1 MVVKLLHAILS
12 NMKTI
17 PIRKFK
23 KGGAT
28 VISSATV
35 NLPTKKA
42 GYNVW
47 DSNQSTPTI
56 PSSFGNPTATAIQ
69 TPAAGNP
76 VPFAPVLN
84 PPPSSEGKV
93 FGGATNAA
101 GDNTGRN
108 SNYGSGGWS
117 QEHYDQA
124 IKLDQRQREYQAIL
138 NPHLENQAQQSGVPI
153 TDKYNGYLTPEKQN
167 QILQAHNAQHG
178 TDYSTDDYNK
188 NVLGGLNDIYSKYRP
203 EGYNL
208 RGGNELGAGS
218 KGNVNLYGYRNYSAK
233 NDFAQAQ
240 PAQAT
245 PAAQTPAPTPAIG
258 GTDPLAG
265 LNTQPIVPTR
275 FKNRNGVDLSGLA
288 GLAGN
293 FMNPSIKEADK
304 LNLPKL
310 RLEHPV
316 ITQPDVDR
324 PIQAMVSQASGILQR
339 NRSTDLASRVAMSG
353 QLQSGV
359 NNGISQVYDNS
370 ANFTEGKR
378 AEAIPILNQ
387 EHMADFE
394 NKKYANV
401 DDVNYQRQRVQQN
414 VAALS
419 AMNNQNAQTAATKR
433 YANEMRSGRNAQY
446 NYQLTGMDYDNK
458 LSEIDNRIK
467 SGQYS
472 REDLD
477 KLSKERNRLENEK
490 IQTMKGIITSSSK
503 GGIVSRYAKGGKVN
517 QMALEDK
524 RQGNRLQMADKNLA
538 VHKQLAAYTNQLQQ
552 TSALL
557 KQSQEMVKQNM
568 NLIGKRYSAKMP
580 NHPIPS
586 SYKK

>member
-1 MVVKLLHAILS
+1 
-12 NMKTI
+12 MKI

-28 VISSATV
+28 VISSNTTV
-35 NLPTKKA
+35 KLPTKKA

-47 DSNQSTPTI
+47 DTNQETPTI
-56 PSSFGNPTATAIQ
+56 PSSFGNPTATATVQ
-69 TPAAGNP
+69 TPAAGTNP
-76 VPFAPVLN
+76 LPFTPALTPH
-84 PPPSSEGKV
+84 PSSEGKV

-124 IKLDQRQREYQAIL
+124 LKLDQRQREYQAIL
-138 NPHLENQAQQSGVPI
+138 NPHLEQQAQQSGVPI

-167 QILQAHNAQHG
+167 QVLQAHNAQHG
-178 TDYSTDDYNK
+178 TDYSTNDYNK

-208 RGGNELGAGS
+208 RGSNELGAGS

-240 PAQAT
+240 PEKAT
-245 PAAQTPAPTPAIG
+245 PVAEITPAPTIQAQ
-258 GTDPLAG
+258 GTNPLAG
-265 LNTQPIVPTR
+265 LNTTPIVPSR
-275 FKNRNGVDLSGLA
+275 FKNKVDLSGLV

-324 PIQAMVSQASGILQR
+324 PIAAMVSQASGILQR
-339 NRSTDLASRVAMSG
+339 NHSTDLASRVAMSG
-353 QLQSGV
+353 QLQSGM
-359 NNGISQVYDNS
+359 NNGIAQVYDNS

-387 EHMADFE
+387 EHIADFE

-419 AMNNQNAQTAATKR
+419 AMNNQNAQTAATR
-433 YANEMRSGRNAQY
+433 QYANQMRQGRNAQY
-446 NYQLTGMDYDNK
+446 NYQLTGMDYDNR
-458 LSEIDNRIK
+458 LGEIDNRIK
-467 SGQYS
+467 SGKYS
-472 REDLD
+472 KEDLD

-490 IQTMKGIITSSSK
+490 IQTMKGIIQSSEK
-503 GGIVSRYAKGGKVN
+503 GGIISRYAKGGSVN
-517 QMALEDK
+517 AMVLEDK
-524 RQGNRLQMADKNLA
+524 KQGNRIDLA
-538 VHKQLAAYTNQLQQ
+538 TKTFAMKKQLALYTNHLQQ
-552 TSALL
+552 TSQLL
-557 KQSQEMVKQNM
+557 KQTQQQVQQNK
-568 NLIGKRYSAKMP
+568 NLIEKRYSTKMP